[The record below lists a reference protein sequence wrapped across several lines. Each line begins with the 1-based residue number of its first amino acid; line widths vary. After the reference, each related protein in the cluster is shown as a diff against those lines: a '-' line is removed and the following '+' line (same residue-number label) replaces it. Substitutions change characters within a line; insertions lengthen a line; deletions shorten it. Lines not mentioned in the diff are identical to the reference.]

1 MLKVD
6 LLIKNANIITL
17 DAHSTRANVVA
28 SFEGRIVG
36 IWSKDEFN
44 QIKDS
49 LIFKQDMN
57 EVDLNGATL
66 IPGFI
71 DTHNHLLIYALN
83 KSQVDC
89 SPTNNKSITDI
100 IYKLMEFH
108 NKRADSSWILGF
120 GYDDTMLIE
129 NRHPTKEDLD
139 KVSTDRPIFIR
150 HISNHLAVA
159 NSKAL
164 EIAELDASIQDPAG
178 GHFGRDEFNNL
189 NGVLY
194 EPAAMDLVFNS
205 IPTPSNEEVIELIR
219 IASQDYLAQ
228 GITTNTDAGVGL
240 TLGPIEYDIH
250 IEALKEKAHPMRMR
264 LMIMNDLL
272 LEGGIFEKYNATQ
285 LNEKILEDSNGM
297 AKLDSAKLFQ
307 DGSIQG
313 LTGALRQP
321 YYNDPNLYGDLI
333 FPQHILN
340 NYVLDFHNRGFRI
353 ATHGNGDRSIG
364 SILESYQYALDTS
377 PSSDHRHRIEHVQT
391 ATPEDLK
398 LMKDYNIAA
407 SFFINHVYYWGDRH
421 KNIFLGPERAE
432 RMNPL
437 KEADD
442 LGLLYTLHSDC
453 PITPISPLFSIWAAV
468 NRMTRDGHVLGEGQK
483 IDVEGALK
491 SMTIYGAQ
499 LNFDEQD
506 LGSIEIGKLAD
517 FAILDNDPTDV
528 DPMTIKDI
536 TILATIING
545 EFVFESKELAF
556 SK

>member
-1 MLKVD
+1 MMKVD
-6 LLIKNANIITL
+6 LLIENANIITL
-17 DAHSTRANVVA
+17 DANSTRANVVA
-28 SFEGRIVG
+28 SYKGRIVG
-36 IWSKDEFN
+36 LWMKDAFDH
-44 QIKDS
+44 IKDS
-49 LIFKQDMN
+49 LVFEKGIH

-89 SPTNNKSITDI
+89 SPTYNKSITDI
-100 IYKLMEFH
+100 ISKLKDYA
-108 NKRADSSWILGF
+108 NVQADSSWILGF
-120 GYDDTMLIE
+120 GYDDTMLVE

-164 EIAELDASIQDPAG
+164 EIAKLDASIKDPYG
-178 GHFGRDEFNNL
+178 GHFGRDALNNL

-194 EPAAMDLVFNS
+194 EPAAMDLVFNC
-205 IPTPSNEEVIELIR
+205 IPTPTTEEVIDLIR
-219 IASQDYLAQ
+219 LAAQDYLAQ

-240 TLGPIEYDIH
+240 TLGSIEYDIH
-250 IEALKEKAHPMRMR
+250 MEALKAQAHPMRMR
-264 LMIMNDLL
+264 FMIMNDML
-272 LEGGIFEKYNATQ
+272 LEGGIFEQYDAQQ
-285 LNEKILEDSNGM
+285 LNQKILQDSNGM

-321 YYNDPNLYGDLI
+321 YYNDANLYGDLI
-333 FPQHILN
+333 FPQRILN
-340 NYVLDFHNRGFRI
+340 DYVLDFHKRGFRI

-364 SILESYQYALDTS
+364 SILEAYQYALDTC
-377 PSSDHRHRIEHVQT
+377 PRDDHRHRIEHVQT
-391 ATPEDLK
+391 ATSEDLAF
-398 LMKDYNIAA
+398 MKKYEIAA

-442 LGLLYTLHSDC
+442 FGLLYTLHSDC

-468 NRMTRDGHVLGEGQK
+468 NRITRDGHVLGDDQK
-483 IDVEGALK
+483 IDVESALK

-499 LNFDEQD
+499 LNFDEQE
-506 LGSIEIGKLAD
+506 LGTIEIGKLAD
-517 FAILDNDPTDV
+517 FAVLDKDPTAV

-536 TILATIING
+536 NILATIING
-545 EFVFESKELAF
+545 EIVFESKKLAL

>member
-1 MLKVD
+1 MIKVD

-17 DAHSTRANVVA
+17 DMNSTRAHVVA
-28 SFEGRIVG
+28 SYKGRIVG
-36 IWSKDEFN
+36 LWSNDDFN
-44 QIKDS
+44 RIKDS
-49 LIFKQDMN
+49 LVFEKGKN
-57 EVDLNGATL
+57 EIDLNGATL

-89 SPTNNKSITDI
+89 SPTYNKSITDI
-100 IYKLMEFH
+100 VSKLKDFANEH
-108 NKRADSSWILGF
+108 TDNDWILGF
-120 GYDDTMLIE
+120 GYDDTMLLE

-164 EIAELDASIQDPAG
+164 EIAKLDASIKDPDG
-178 GHFGRDEFNNL
+178 GHFGRDALNNL

-205 IPTPSNEEVIELIR
+205 IPTPTTKEVIDLIR
-219 IASQDYLAQ
+219 IASKDYLAQ

-240 TLGPIEYDIH
+240 TLGSIEYNIH
-250 IEALKEKAHPMRMR
+250 MEALKEQAHPMRMR
-264 LMIMNDLL
+264 LMIMNDML
-272 LEGGIFEKYNATQ
+272 LEGGIFEQYDAQQ
-285 LNEKILEDSNGM
+285 LNQKIIEDSNGM

-321 YYNDPNLYGDLI
+321 YYNDANLYGDLI
-333 FPQHILN
+333 FPQRILN
-340 NYVLDFHNRGFRI
+340 DYVLDFHNRGFRI

-364 SILESYQYALDTS
+364 SILEAYQYALDSS
-377 PSSDHRHRIEHVQT
+377 PREDHRHRIEHVQT
-391 ATPEDLK
+391 ATSEDLEF
-398 LMKDYNIAA
+398 MKKYDIAA

-421 KNIFLGPERAE
+421 KNLFLGPERAE

-442 LGLLYTLHSDC
+442 VGLLYTLHSDC

-468 NRMTRDGHVLGEGQK
+468 NRITRDGHVLGDAQK
-483 IDVEGALK
+483 IDVESALK

-499 LNFDEQD
+499 LNFDEQE

-517 FAILDNDPTDV
+517 FAVLDKDPTAV

-536 TILATIING
+536 NILATIING
-545 EFVFESKELAF
+545 EIVFESKALAL